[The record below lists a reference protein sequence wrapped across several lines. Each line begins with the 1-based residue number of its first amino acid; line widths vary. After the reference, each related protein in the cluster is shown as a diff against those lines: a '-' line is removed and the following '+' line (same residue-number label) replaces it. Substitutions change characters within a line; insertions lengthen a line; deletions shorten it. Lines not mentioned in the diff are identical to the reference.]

1 MSKTNKILLSVAV
14 VLFFAGVAIACIGF
28 MIGGN
33 MNDIE
38 GLDAINLNGIG
49 RLETINPGDNSGT
62 VISSGEGI
70 SYARDEVTSLNFDLG
85 LYDIEI
91 IERDTG
97 DTNDTFAV
105 VQGDFTPKIYSSLQN
120 GVWKL
125 ELEKGLRV
133 SAVKPQKLTIYLPYG
148 FVAEKADVSL
158 GMGNMTVG
166 ALRADKVTLEVGAGR
181 MTIAGPLESAD
192 TEISCGMGEI
202 QIKDA
207 KLSGSTEL
215 DCGMGNVKIAVAGKR
230 SDYSYTCDVGMGS
243 MTFGDIVIKGAG
255 SNSGKGDLPGNS
267 FSMDCGMGSV
277 EVTFHE

>member
-14 VLFFAGVAIACIGF
+14 VLFFAGVVIACIGF

-38 GLDAINLNGIG
+38 RLDI
-49 RLETINPGDNSGT
+49 INPGDNSDAM
-62 VISSGEGI
+62 ISSGEDI

-91 IERDTG
+91 IERDTS

-105 VQGDFTPKIYSSLQN
+105 AQGNFAPKIYSSLQN

-125 ELEKGLRV
+125 ELEKGFRRSV
-133 SAVKPQKLTIYLPYG
+133 DKPQKMTIYLPSG
-148 FVAEKADVSL
+148 FAAEEADIAL

-166 ALRADKVTLEVGAGR
+166 ALRADKITLEVGAGR
-181 MTIAGPLESAD
+181 MVIAGPLESAD

-207 KLSGSTEL
+207 KFSGSTKL
-215 DCGMGNVKIAVAGKR
+215 DCGMGNVKIAVEGKQ

-267 FSMDCGMGSV
+267 FSMDCGMGLV